1 MGEGNVHMIN
11 PNNYLDWYDLF
22 VNQVFGNP
30 TLFLFG
36 TFAVI
41 AFVCL
46 MFKFKNIVAYT
57 FFGLWALVMSAF
69 FPVLLPI
76 TVFIIGSFFYWGL
89 SKIIKD

>member
-1 MGEGNVHMIN
+1 MRN

-22 VNQVFGNP
+22 VNQVAGDP
-30 TLFLFG
+30 ILFIF
-36 TFAVI
+36 TSFSII

-46 MFKFKNIVAYT
+46 IFKFKNIVAYT
-57 FFGLWALVMSAF
+57 VFALWALLMSAF
-69 FPVLLPI
+69 FPALLPI